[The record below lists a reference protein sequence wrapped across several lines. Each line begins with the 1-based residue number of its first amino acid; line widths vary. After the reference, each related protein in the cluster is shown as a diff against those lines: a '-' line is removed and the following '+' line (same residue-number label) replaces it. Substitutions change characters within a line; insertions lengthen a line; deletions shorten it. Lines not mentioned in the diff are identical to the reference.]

1 VTFLPER
8 IKLLYVIPSF
18 GTGGTERLVADLVTS
33 LDPNRFDASVCI
45 QQEGLIGHELTAR
58 GYRVHTL
65 NGSLKG
71 GAQGPVRKLRSLGGR
86 VAALRALIRRER
98 INIVHTHHIG
108 PLMHAF
114 LAGLGARRWRWIHTE
129 HIRPDIDTGYS
140 PWLTRVGAWMFSS
153 ADMVTGVSDAVG
165 AYFHERRRVPHD
177 RVKVICNAV
186 NVDRFAERND
196 SAAKRRD
203 LGIPLEAWVIGL
215 VANLRPQKN
224 HELLLH
230 AFARLLSKEPVARLV
245 LAGDGNLRGALE
257 ALAHQLGV
265 QEQVHFLGARS
276 DVPELFATFDVY
288 CLPSHYEGMP
298 LTVLEAMAAGKPVVA
313 TNVVGIG
320 EVVTHDKTGLL
331 VPPDDPDALAQAL
344 MRVRQDR
351 NLCRDLAEAGRAYA
365 FKHARLKTMVDQYA
379 ALYEQVLAV

>member
-1 VTFLPER
+1 MTFSDR
-8 IKLLYVIPSF
+8 IKLLYMIPSF
-18 GTGGTERLVADLVTS
+18 GTGGTERLVADLVTN

-45 QQEGLIGHELTAR
+45 QQDGLIGHELAAR

-65 NGSLKG
+65 DGSLKR
-71 GAQGPVRKLRSLGGR
+71 GAPGPARKLRSLAGR
-86 VAALRALIRRER
+86 VSALRTLIRHER
-98 INIVHTHHIG
+98 IDIVHTHHIG
-108 PLMHAF
+108 PLIHAF
-114 LAGLGARRWRWIHTE
+114 LAGLGTRRWRWIHTE
-129 HIRPDIDTGYS
+129 HIRPDVDTGYS
-140 PWLTRVGAWMFSS
+140 PWLTRVGSWIFSS

-177 RVKVICNAV
+177 RVRVIYNAV
-186 NVDRFAERND
+186 DVDRFADRHD

-203 LGIPLEAWVIGL
+203 LGIPPDAWVIGL

-276 DVPELFATFDVY
+276 DIPELFATFDVY

-298 LTVLEAMAAGKPVVA
+298 LTLFEAMAAGKPVVA
-313 TNVVGIG
+313 TDVVGIG
-320 EVVTHDKTGLL
+320 EVVTHSKTGLL
-331 VPPDDPDALAQAL
+331 VPPDDPDALVQAL
-344 MRVRQDR
+344 MRVRQDPH
-351 NLCRDLAEAGRAYA
+351 LCRNLAEAGRAYA
-365 FKHARLKTMVDQYA
+365 FMHARLKVMVNQYA
-379 ALYEQVLAV
+379 ALYRQLLAA